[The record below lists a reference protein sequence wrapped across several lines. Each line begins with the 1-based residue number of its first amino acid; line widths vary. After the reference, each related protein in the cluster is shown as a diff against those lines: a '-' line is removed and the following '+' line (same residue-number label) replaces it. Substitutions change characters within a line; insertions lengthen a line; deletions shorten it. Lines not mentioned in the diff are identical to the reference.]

1 MGGQFIHYL
10 PDYDLLFVTTADTQ
24 GLAGGNQLIYDALYD
39 EILPFIQADPLP
51 EDQKTHTEL
60 LSVLSSLAIAPLGD
74 SAMTAAVTSQVS
86 GKRYMFK
93 PNSSE
98 FTNFT
103 ADFTMMR
110 DVLRLHCTADRVP
123 FISVLENLSA
133 DSFPSMARGMLPAE
147 CGFRRT
153 LYMCGHM

>member
-1 MGGQFIHYL
+1 MVLSATAWVVSSSITL

-74 SAMTAAVTSQVS
+74 SAMTADGHFTSFGETIYVQT
-86 GKRYMFK
+86 KQ
-93 PNSSE
+93 
-98 FTNFT
+98 
-103 ADFTMMR
+103 
-110 DVLRLHCTADRVP
+110 
-123 FISVLENLSA
+123 
-133 DSFPSMARGMLPAE
+133 
-147 CGFRRT
+147 
-153 LYMCGHM
+153 